1 MPFSVS
7 VIRQGNYRKEAD
19 MIYLD
24 NAATT
29 RMKPAV
35 LEEMMPYFTENFG
48 NPSAVY
54 SLANKS
60 KFAIDRAR
68 DQVAALLN
76 TRAERIFF
84 TSGGSESDN
93 WAITETVRMMASKG
107 RHVITTAIE
116 HPAVL
121 NTCRALELEGYEVTY
136 LPVNDQGF
144 VTAEQVED
152 AIREDTVLVSVMFA
166 NNEIGTIEPVAKIG
180 EVCQRKNVLF
190 HTDAV
195 QAFGQLPIDPD
206 AMHIDLL
213 SASGHKI
220 YGPKGIGV
228 LYLGPR
234 ASKIRS
240 LIHGGSQERGKRA
253 GTENIPAIVGLG
265 KACEMARET
274 LFQRME
280 RESSLRD
287 YMKEKIL
294 ETIPH
299 TKWHGSDGDRRLPGN
314 LNFGFRFA
322 EAESVLI
329 LLDQRGIAAS
339 SGSACTAGSIDPSH
353 VLMAIGAD
361 EDEGRESIR
370 LTLSDETTKEELDE
384 CAKQLKDIVTMLRSH
399 SLLYEDFLNRS
410 GGE

>member
-1 MPFSVS
+1 
-7 VIRQGNYRKEAD
+7 

-29 RMKPAV
+29 KMKQSV
-35 LEEMMPYFTENFG
+35 LEEMLPYFTENFG
-48 NPSAVY
+48 NASAVY

-60 KFAIDRAR
+60 KFAIDKAR
-68 DQVAALLN
+68 DQVASLLN

-93 WAITETVRMMASKG
+93 WAITESARMMSEKG
-107 RHVITTAIE
+107 RHIITTSIE

-121 NTCRALELEGYEVTY
+121 NTCRALELQGYEVTY
-136 LPVNDQGF
+136 LPVDREGF
-144 VTAEQVED
+144 VTADQVRE
-152 AIREDTVLVSVMFA
+152 AIRSDTVLVSVMFA
-166 NNEIGTIEPVAKIG
+166 NNEIGTIEPIAEIG
-180 EVCQRKNVLF
+180 EVCHRQDVLF

-195 QAFGQLPIDPD
+195 QAFGQIPIDPD

-220 YGPKGIGV
+220 YGPKGIGI
-228 LYLGPR
+228 LYLSPK

-240 LIHGGSQERGKRA
+240 LIHGGGQERNKRA
-253 GTENIPAIVGLG
+253 GTENIPAIVGFG
-265 KACEMARET
+265 KACEVAGAT
-274 LFQRME
+274 LSQRME
-280 RESSLRD
+280 KERSLRD
-287 YMKEKIL
+287 YMKQKVL
-294 ETIPH
+294 ETIPY
-299 TKWHGSDGDRRLPGN
+299 TIWHGSDGDRRLPGN

-370 LTLSDETTKEELDE
+370 LTMSDETTREELDE
-384 CAKQLKDIVTMLRSH
+384 CARQLKDIVTMLRSH
-399 SLLYEDFLNRS
+399 SLLYEDFLTQN
-410 GGE
+410 GQA